1 MKNEGESHEKIL
13 KKHIFEHK
21 IWRDR
26 VENLLFKN
34 NSLKEEEKKVL
45 FDENRVE
52 EGIISKDRLIMSI
65 RWTLFKRSFL
75 LSILDDPRFYL
86 IRMI

>member
-1 MKNEGESHEKIL
+1 
-13 KKHIFEHK
+13 
-21 IWRDR
+21 

-65 RWTLFKRSFL
+65 R
-75 LSILDDPRFYL
+75 
-86 IRMI
+86 